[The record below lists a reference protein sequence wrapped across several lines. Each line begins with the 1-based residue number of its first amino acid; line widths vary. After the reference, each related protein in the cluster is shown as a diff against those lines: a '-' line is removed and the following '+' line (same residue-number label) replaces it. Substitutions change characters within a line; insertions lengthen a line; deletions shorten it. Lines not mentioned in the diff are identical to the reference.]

1 MKERFNIS
9 QSPICLAWN
18 WSLFR
23 WISPTKHLHWS
34 GPVSPSRS
42 MVDAQDA
49 TETSSVT
56 PCQQKLN
63 FRVCSQWPKS
73 SQKPDRSVLV
83 FSLCAH
89 SVSQT
94 CDLAYRNH
102 YFRRWS
108 SIRTHAHSQIHM
120 FIDCT
125 FYICI
130 FLCTHTFES
139 QNDVDGKADSIQTL
153 WNRASL
159 IQVSLLVA
167 TGMVASLKSQ
177 LSCLVSR
184 QTWSIMEHLN
194 IDMSSG
200 LGTVTARGYHV
211 SKREE
216 CPVLLVFREGK
227 QLLLWTCFKSWG
239 CTCECRRSHIR
250 SAYRHFILDLK
261 VNGYG
266 SRLGPPRRIR

>member
-1 MKERFNIS
+1 MSLHKISWITNLNHGWSYPRQRSCWPGIFKTTKMKERFNIC

-49 TETSSVT
+49 TETFSVT

-102 YFRRWS
+102 CFRRWS

-120 FIDCT
+120 LIDCT

-184 QTWSIMEHLN
+184 QTWSISILTCRPGWEQ
-194 IDMSSG
+194 S
-200 LGTVTARGYHV
+200 
-211 SKREE
+211 
-216 CPVLLVFREGK
+216 LLVAIMFRRE
-227 QLLLWTCFKSWG
+227 KS
-239 CTCECRRSHIR
+239 
-250 SAYRHFILDLK
+250 AQFF
-261 VNGYG
+261 
-266 SRLGPPRRIR
+266 